1 MLTIPLPFVI
11 ALFLLVLLIRL
22 AGQRNR
28 ALVPVMVF
36 MAACTTLVTIVGLR
50 WSFDLRAVRFAQPI
64 VACMLPPLAWV
75 LFSGLMRS
83 RNGWQLLP
91 HALPVVL
98 VAAVLAAD
106 TLFAPVPRSSVDL
119 ILAASYFGYGLAL
132 LRIASAGP
140 DGLVAV
146 RLSESVPAN
155 RAAIVSGLILIVSGA
170 VDLLVAGEFLL
181 DRGAYVAPII
191 AAANLVSLAL
201 LAWVVA
207 FLGQALPPSADTD
220 EPADREPAAAG
231 PVAVSTPTASDKDIV
246 AAIDRLIRERQL
258 YRDPELTLNRLARKA
273 VIPTRRISG
282 AVNRVL
288 GQNVSQLVNGYRIEE
303 AKRLL
308 RETDMVVTA
317 VMFESGFQTKSNFN
331 REFLRA
337 VGMSPSDFRRSG
349 SAGAGA
355 GIAPVRE

>member
-36 MAACTTLVTIVGLR
+36 MAACTALVTIVGLR

-75 LFSGLMRS
+75 LFSGLTGARS
-83 RNGWQLLP
+83 GLQLLP
-91 HALPVVL
+91 HALPVGL
-98 VAAVLAAD
+98 VAALLAAD
-106 TLFAPVPRSSVDL
+106 SLFAPVPRSSVDL
-119 ILAASYFGYGLAL
+119 ILAGSYFGYGLAL

-140 DGLVAV
+140 DRLVAV
-146 RLSESVPAN
+146 RLSDSVSAN
-155 RAAIVSGLILIVSGA
+155 RAALVSGLILIASGA

-181 DRGAYVAPII
+181 NHGAYVGPII
-191 AAANLVSLAL
+191 AVTNVVSLAL

-207 FLGQALPPSADTD
+207 FLGQALPPSADAD
-220 EPADREPAAAG
+220 EPSDPDRAARGLAEAAG
-231 PVAVSTPTASDKDIV
+231 PTAGDKDIV
-246 AAIDRLIRERQL
+246 VAIDRLIRERQL

-273 VIPTRRISG
+273 VIPTRRISE

-288 GQNVSQLVNGYRIEE
+288 GQNVSQLVNTYRIEE

-308 RETDMVVTA
+308 RETDMAVTTI
-317 VMFESGFQTKSNFN
+317 MFESGFQTKSNFN

-349 SAGAGA
+349 SAYSTGAA
-355 GIAPVRE
+355 VPVRE